1 MYVHCIMK
9 LYVYIFKKRIY
20 ILDYI
25 TLYIVC
31 LVKYCSFNILSY
43 YMYSLSYIVYHNNPR
58 NAIQNP
64 SRLHLFMKLSEN
76 TLTELVELH
85 VSIVITTSCFVE
97 TSN

>member
-20 ILDYI
+20 TLDYI

-31 LVKYCSFNILSY
+31 LVKYCSFNIFRY
-43 YMYSLSYIVYHNNPR
+43 YSLSYIVYHNNPR

>member
-1 MYVHCIMK
+1 
-9 LYVYIFKKRIY
+9 
-20 ILDYI
+20 
-25 TLYIVC
+25 
-31 LVKYCSFNILSY
+31 
-43 YMYSLSYIVYHNNPR
+43 MYSLSYIVYHNNPR
-58 NAIQNP
+58 KAIQNP

>member
-1 MYVHCIMK
+1 MYRYLKKEFIHYIILLCIH
-9 LYVYIFKKRIY
+9 VS
-20 ILDYI
+20 
-25 TLYIVC
+25 